1 MGELASDESVTE
13 EEVNKQ
19 TLRVVKPDVFKHI
32 CKHYAAFLKL
42 WHWARKNKYHK
53 EVMKT
58 KRKLMDEED
67 FDYEEAIEHAVKKR
81 KYLIEKATG
90 IGLFDDK
97 PLDEVVPVPI
107 VESDESSGD
116 ESDTATNED

>member
-1 MGELASDESVTE
+1 MKNSYINEQFEEIKAKLASDESVTE

-42 WHWARKNKYHK
+42 WHFAKNNRFHK
-53 EVMKT
+53 KVMKT

-67 FDYEEAIEHAVKKR
+67 FDYEEAIEHAVKNANILLR
-81 KYLIEKATG
+81 KPQG
-90 IGLFDDK
+90 
-97 PLDEVVPVPI
+97 
-107 VESDESSGD
+107 
-116 ESDTATNED
+116 